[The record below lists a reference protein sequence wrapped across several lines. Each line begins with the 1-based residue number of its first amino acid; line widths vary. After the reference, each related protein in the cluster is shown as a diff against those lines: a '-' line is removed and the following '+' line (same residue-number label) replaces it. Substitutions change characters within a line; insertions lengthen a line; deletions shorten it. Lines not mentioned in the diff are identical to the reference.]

1 MSAASWPLF
10 FFCAGDSSEHPL
22 FCVEYS
28 PFCSVF
34 AFSPVLQ
41 PNTNYCCLLLPP
53 GQEVALVPPASRATQ
68 SPSPSLP
75 PVIFP
80 PLPAPL
86 PLLPPQ
92 ALSRD
97 LQQPSA
103 TSPSLVLLQLS
114 PLCCVCQALEG
125 PVKFTSC
132 GKSPPARHTAQRS
145 QGVGGDTRLPE
156 GRGGQER
163 GQKAMPWTIPGGVV
177 FREQEDWT
185 APPLPL
191 GSASHST
198 KEVNHQ

>member
-1 MSAASWPLF
+1 M
-10 FFCAGDSSEHPL
+10 
-22 FCVEYS
+22 
-28 PFCSVF
+28 
-34 AFSPVLQ
+34 
-41 PNTNYCCLLLPP
+41 
-53 GQEVALVPPASRATQ
+53 PPASRATQ

-103 TSPSLVLLQLS
+103 TSPSLVLLQLR
-114 PLCCVCQALEG
+114 PLCCACQALEG

-145 QGVGGDTRLPE
+145 QGVGGTP
-156 GRGGQER
+156 GF
-163 GQKAMPWTIPGGVV
+163 QKAEVDRRGARRQCHEQYQEVWCSGSRKTGQHHHFPWAQLLI
-177 FREQEDWT
+177 
-185 APPLPL
+185 AL
-191 GSASHST
+191 
-198 KEVNHQ
+198 KK